1 MDLSAGAI
9 LSRCP
14 LFADLGPA
22 DLEALARVARRR
34 HFTAGQQV
42 FFQGS
47 RPEGLHIVVSGRI
60 KVYVLSPE
68 TGREL
73 VLTTE
78 RPYHA
83 VAELPSLDGGSYPAN
98 AQALAASETLF
109 LEQRAFLGVL
119 LERPEVSLHLVQTLG
134 RRLRRLVGLVEQL
147 SFQEVIHRLA
157 RYLLTR
163 GEVELPFELE
173 TNAAI
178 AAQLGTVPE
187 LVSRNLSRLQQSD
200 VLTLSQRRVTRIDEA
215 ALRELAGGAGR

>member
-1 MDLSAGAI
+1 MDLPASVI

-14 LFADLGPA
+14 LFAELGPD

-34 HFTAGQQV
+34 HFGAGQQL

-68 TGREL
+68 SGREL

-78 RPYHA
+78 RPHHA

-98 AQALAASETLF
+98 AQALTASETLF

-163 GEVELPFELE
+163 GEAELPFELE

-200 VLTLSQRRVTRIDEA
+200 VITLSQRRVTRIERA
-215 ALRELAGGAGR
+215 ALRELAGSAGR

>member
-1 MDLSAGAI
+1 M
-9 LSRCP
+9 C
-14 LFADLGPA
+14 F
-22 DLEALARVARRR
+22 
-34 HFTAGQQV
+34 
-42 FFQGS
+42 
-47 RPEGLHIVVSGRI
+47 

-98 AQALAASETLF
+98 AQALAASERLF
-109 LEQRAFLGVL
+109 PEQRAFLGVL

-134 RRLRRLVGLVEQL
+134 RRLRRLIGLVEQL

-157 RYLLTR
+157 RYLLAR
-163 GEVELPFELE
+163 GEAELPFELE

-187 LVSRNLSRLQQSD
+187 LVSRNLSRLQQSG
-200 VLTLSQRRVTRIDEA
+200 VLTLSQRRVTQIDEA
-215 ALRELAGGAGR
+215 ALRELAGGARR